1 MNLISILIENDQIII
16 ELHWSIISLK
26 IFASGHL
33 LVPSRAGS
41 IIVWLL
47 TDLDLGYFNIKMQKV
62 DINDIFAKAFE
73 MITRFG
79 QYGIKNKKHQQC
91 RNLHICVFTFDWL
104 R

>member
-1 MNLISILIENDQIII
+1 
-16 ELHWSIISLK
+16 
-26 IFASGHL
+26 
-33 LVPSRAGS
+33 
-41 IIVWLL
+41 
-47 TDLDLGYFNIKMQKV
+47 MQKV